1 MGQLNC
7 LSNSLTHSLTHSS
20 LTMKSSNS
28 DSKMK
33 PSRPKSTGT
42 ASQDVPLLD
51 EVSEL
56 LSKERSL
63 MQLKVIEQHV
73 EAKEWKEKYETLVKN
88 IGSSDSLT
96 HSLPGSGSGHG
107 LQSRIAAYEVAADIS
122 STPQSNSWRNDVE
135 KQLYLLP
142 SSDMPWYLDVSN
154 SSLTSNDVHRILMF
168 PKTNNYMKT
177 SVLNFH
183 NCGLDDS
190 CAKLLPHLLRFPNIA
205 AIDFSCNDVA
215 EMFQNA
221 LLAAVEVIYYVF
233 DYVLYDQSIMSF
245 SFSHT

>member
-1 MGQLNC
+1 
-7 LSNSLTHSLTHSS
+7 
-20 LTMKSSNS
+20 MKSSNS

-33 PSRPKSTGT
+33 PSRPNSTGT
-42 ASQDVPLLD
+42 ASHDVGVPLLD

-96 HSLPGSGSGHG
+96 HSLPGSGSGSGHG

-215 EMFQNA
+215 DMFQNA
-221 LLAAVEVIYYVF
+221 LLAAVEVIYFVF
-233 DYVLYDQSIMSF
+233 DLCII
-245 SFSHT
+245 